1 MAMSSRAR
9 TWFARV
15 AVAAALSPV
24 GVALAYASAHDAQ
37 QPARAATTVGPG
49 APPAEV
55 QRDRPRRPH
64 PGSAFV
70 VGDSLTV
77 GVEPWLRAAVR
88 HRGWRLTGVDA
99 RVGRPVAEGLQVLR
113 ARRSHLPRT
122 VVIAL
127 GTNDFGAG
135 RASVRAWLARARAL
149 LGHRRIIWVNLCLDA
164 QAVPR
169 LAAYRSVNNAL
180 DAFAPRYDTPAG
192 YRKRA
197 SFYAAAVAGTLGGRR
212 PPG

>member
-1 MAMSSRAR
+1 M
-9 TWFARV
+9 
-15 AVAAALSPV
+15 
-24 GVALAYASAHDAQ
+24 
-37 QPARAATTVGPG
+37 
-49 APPAEV
+49 
-55 QRDRPRRPH
+55 
-64 PGSAFV
+64 
-70 VGDSLTV
+70 
-77 GVEPWLRAAVR
+77 
-88 HRGWRLTGVDA
+88 
-99 RVGRPVAEGLQVLR
+99 
-113 ARRSHLPRT
+113 
-122 VVIAL
+122 VIAL

-180 DAFAPRYDTPAG
+180 DAFAPRYDVHVADWCRYAHRYDVRPGSDGIHYTPAG